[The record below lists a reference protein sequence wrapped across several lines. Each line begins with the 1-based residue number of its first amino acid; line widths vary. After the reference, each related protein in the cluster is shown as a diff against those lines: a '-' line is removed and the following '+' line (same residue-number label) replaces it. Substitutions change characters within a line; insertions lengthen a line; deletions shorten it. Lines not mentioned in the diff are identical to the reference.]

1 MSARDFIYAEIKDL
15 ADTNNISD
23 DLKLKDDL
31 YLDSLDR
38 VDLFMRIEDKYNI
51 EGKYNISEA
60 CIQEA
65 ETVGNLIDIIEAA
78 DPTPAIYTPKHTML
92 ELCTIKNGMRFCK
105 ITEKKCDAMHP
116 VMNIISPLKCD
127 ATKCKIAKNVDLLL
141 KKQKIM

>member
-38 VDLFMRIEDKYNI
+38 VDLFMRIED
-51 EGKYNISEA
+51 KYNISEA

-116 VMNIISPLKCD
+116 VMNIISPRKCD

-141 KKQKIM
+141 KKQKTM